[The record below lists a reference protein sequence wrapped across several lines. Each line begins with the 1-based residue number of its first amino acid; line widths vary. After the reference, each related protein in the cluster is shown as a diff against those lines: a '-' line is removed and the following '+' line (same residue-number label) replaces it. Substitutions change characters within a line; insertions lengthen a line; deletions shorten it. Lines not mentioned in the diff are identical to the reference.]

1 MSASA
6 KTNTGSQAPTM
17 QSAPSGV
24 PGAEEAAVNAVSME
38 RSPLGQLDT
47 ALPSSDS
54 TLAVSTTAEPLD
66 AVSTSSE
73 PDPMTEAPPTN
84 QRRVMKDVA
93 RAGLRMLVGVVPA
106 LLGSGL
112 WGAVK
117 GFFLFG
123 AFGLA
128 LAGTFVLAP
137 RWLGMPPTPGW
148 LEALSLGLT
157 PFALA
162 LAGGYALM
170 LNGVGSRLAQEA
182 QERGWMGYAYAV
194 LKPAALHVARR
205 LRSTGPLGRKELIQA
220 IEHSVAEQLRE
231 LPEERT
237 GPPSRTE
244 RLERFLMEQ
253 SYRVLGAV
261 ALRTVLTA
269 PDTATAV
276 RGLETLAVDRLE
288 GALVETLEDVFFVQ
302 QVLAL
307 IAGVLVAAIPTFILL
322 FSR

>member
-1 MSASA
+1 MSASV
-6 KTNTGSQAPTM
+6 KTTTGSGARTM
-17 QSAPSGV
+17 ESAPSGV
-24 PGAEEAAVNAVSME
+24 SGSESATGNGVSME
-38 RSPLGQLDT
+38 QAPFSAPLESL
-47 ALPSSDS
+47 
-54 TLAVSTTAEPLD
+54 STT
-66 AVSTSSE
+66 SE
-73 PDPMTEAPPTN
+73 PHAATEAPPPSN
-84 QRRVMKDVA
+84 RRVMKGVA

-106 LLGSGL
+106 LVGSGL

-123 AFGLA
+123 TFGLA
-128 LAGTFVLAP
+128 LAGTFLLAP
-137 RWLGMPPTPGW
+137 RMLGMPPTPGW

-170 LNGVGSRLAQEA
+170 LNGLGSRLAEEA

-220 IEHSVAEQLRE
+220 VESSVAERLRE
-231 LPEERT
+231 PPEEDT

-276 RGLETLAVDRLE
+276 HELETLAVDRLE
-288 GALVETLEDVFFVQ
+288 VSLVETLEDLFFVQ

-307 IAGVLVAAIPTFILL
+307 VVGLLVAAIPTFILL